1 MDSVLFKCS
10 GAVATITLNRPQ
22 ARNALSLEMCNR
34 LLSILSEVNALY
46 AKGKVRAAILD
57 GTDPAFCAGADL
69 KERSKMSPEAMSAHS
84 QLIAACADRL
94 ADLACPT
101 IAAIAGP
108 ALGGGFELALA
119 CDLRIAANNA
129 IFGFPEIKFGFFP
142 GAGGPVRLTRLVGYS
157 TATALLMTARH
168 ITGEEA
174 AGLHIVHQCLP
185 HSAVHQAA
193 MKEAA
198 NLAGFAPEGI
208 RSLRSLLAAINQA
221 EFERAQSKARQLR
234 DQLNYAPV
242 VADALSQFAKQP

>member
-10 GAVATITLNRPQ
+10 DAVARITLNRPQ
-22 ARNALSLEMCNR
+22 ARNALSSEMCNQ

-46 AKGKVRAAILD
+46 AKGTVRAAILD
-57 GTDPAFCAGADL
+57 GTEPAFCAGADL
-69 KERSKMSPEAMSAHS
+69 KERGKMSPEAMSAHS

-101 IAAIAGP
+101 VAAIVGP

-119 CDLRIAANNA
+119 CDLRVAANDA
-129 IFGFPEIKFGFFP
+129 FFGFPEIKFGFFP

-174 AGLHIVHQCLP
+174 ARLHIVHQSLP
-185 HSAVHQAA
+185 HSLVHQAA

-198 NLAGFAPEGI
+198 NLAGFAAEGI
-208 RSLRSLLAAINQA
+208 RSLRSLLTAIDQA
-221 EFERAQSKARQLR
+221 EFQQAQSKARQLR
-234 DQLNYAPV
+234 DQLNYIPV
-242 VADALSQFAKQP
+242 VADAVSQFGRLP